1 MNTGI
6 IDIID
11 IFIYYFK
18 SKTIPCLGIKFSK
31 LLIFDYTFLYF
42 RWHRHEKFLDVYV
55 GVFAGRV
62 WEIFSPNN
70 CTSVQSLYY
79 RVYEPFSNSCTKDQA
94 PTELSDKVDLNSSAS
109 HSINKRNLKRRNG
122 SEYNLA
128 ANFNTGH
135 ESEEGLTIP
144 SYVSIPPPEPSDDT
158 NCISTDN
165 AEHLKLLSDYLN
177 LSVSTSSLY
186 LLLKSLDPHFQSL
199 RLFLRLIFS
208 IFESLRLFFCRV
220 LFFSF
225 LFVHVLFSAGGRAHA
240 RSGAAPVAAGG
251 AALFHLFEQQQHRS
265 HNAAGRVARAHL
277 RAAAAAPRLASL
289 LRAAGAR
296 ATSECRRFGA
306 VARRKVRLSRTIPP
320 VRTALYRLGFSIT

>member
-1 MNTGI
+1 MNTKLWWTLALLILLIYLFI
-6 IDIID
+6 I
-11 IFIYYFK
+11 
-18 SKTIPCLGIKFSK
+18 SRAKTIPCLGIKFSK

-42 RWHRHEKFLDVYV
+42 RWHRHEKFLDVYI

-79 RVYEPFSNSCTKDQA
+79 RVYEPFFNSCTKDQA
-94 PTELSDKVDLNSSAS
+94 LTELSDKVDLNSSSS
-109 HSINKRNLKRRNG
+109 HSINKRNRKRRNG
-122 SEYNLA
+122 AEYSLA

-158 NCISTDN
+158 DCSSTDN

-199 RLFLRLIFS
+199 RLFLKLIFQFLNRYDY
-208 IFESLRLFFCRV
+208 ILLPRIHFSLYCTCNVQHWRSSTRAFGCCACRRWRRCS
-220 LFFSF
+220 LSF
-225 LFVHVLFSAGGRAHA
+225 V
-240 RSGAAPVAAGG
+240 
-251 AALFHLFEQQQHRS
+251 
-265 HNAAGRVARAHL
+265 
-277 RAAAAAPRLASL
+277 
-289 LRAAGAR
+289 R
-296 ATSECRRFGA
+296 ATTTSLA
-306 VARRKVRLSRTIPP
+306 
-320 VRTALYRLGFSIT
+320 